1 MQVEA
6 QITSLGGIATRKN
19 LVARGA
25 TSRALTAAVKSG
37 HVRRIRNGWYTTL
50 PASDPQVIAVR
61 LGGVLTG
68 AAALHLQNAWL
79 WNPPR
84 SLDVRLAA
92 GASRPTLVP
101 RNVTLSYGRLPRN
114 SRTVATD
121 HEALVIAVKNLPFE
135 EAVAVLDWAC
145 HTGRLDEVDLHRLC
159 ARLPTSLRRIAE
171 WVDRACESVL
181 ESIVRTRLRLLG
193 YEVVSQVPVDTVR
206 SIDLVVDGVLGLE
219 LDGRAY
225 HESSFE
231 SDREKD
237 LAIVLEGRSAMRV
250 SYGMVRRDWPRV
262 EQGIAAAV
270 AMHRGHR
277 RASGMPRLHERLQRP

>member
-6 QITSLGGIATRKN
+6 QITSLGGIASRKN

-50 PASDPQVIAVR
+50 PASDSQVIAVR

-92 GASRPTLVP
+92 GASRPKLVP

-114 SRTVATD
+114 RRTVATD
-121 HEALVIAVKNLPFE
+121 HEALVHAVKHLPFE

-159 ARLPTSLRRIAE
+159 ARLPKPLRRIAE
-171 WVDRACESVL
+171 WVDRDCESVL

-206 SIDLVVDGVLGLE
+206 SIDLVVEGVLGLE

-277 RASGMPRLHERLQRP
+277 RASGMPERHRRLQTP

>member
-1 MQVEA
+1 M
-6 QITSLGGIATRKN
+6 
-19 LVARGA
+19 
-25 TSRALTAAVKSG
+25 
-37 HVRRIRNGWYTTL
+37 
-50 PASDPQVIAVR
+50 
-61 LGGVLTG
+61 
-68 AAALHLQNAWL
+68 
-79 WNPPR
+79 
-84 SLDVRLAA
+84 
-92 GASRPTLVP
+92 
-101 RNVTLSYGRLPRN
+101 TLSYGRLPRGT
-114 SRTVATD
+114 RTVASD
-121 HEALVIAVKNLPFE
+121 HDALLYAVKQLPFE

-159 ARLPTSLRRIAE
+159 ARLPSRLRKIAA
-171 WVDRACESVL
+171 WVDRDCQSVL

-250 SYGMVRRDWPRV
+250 SYTMVQRKWPRV
-262 EQGIAAAV
+262 EQGIATAV
-270 AMHRGHR
+270 AAHRHHHR
-277 RASGMPRLHERLQRP
+277 ARGSRRQRHW

>member
-1 MQVEA
+1 MRV
-6 QITSLGGIATRKN
+6 TF
-19 LVARGA
+19 
-25 TSRALTAAVKSG
+25 
-37 HVRRIRNGWYTTL
+37 L
-50 PASDPQVIAVR
+50 PELSDTGCASVM
-61 LGGVLTG
+61 
-68 AAALHLQNAWL
+68 
-79 WNPPR
+79 
-84 SLDVRLAA
+84 
-92 GASRPTLVP
+92 
-101 RNVTLSYGRLPRN
+101 
-114 SRTVATD
+114 
-121 HEALVIAVKNLPFE
+121 EALVIAVKHLPFE

-145 HTGRLDEVDLHRLC
+145 HTRRLDEVDLHRLC
-159 ARLPTSLRRIAE
+159 ARLPKPLRRIAE
-171 WVDRACESVL
+171 WVDRDCVSVL

-277 RASGMPRLHERLQRP
+277 RPSGMPERHRRLQTP